1 VSQNAIFDIAKCYKC
16 VYLSRIGAHGHFNRL
31 LDSSEMCPLKKKKEK
46 PKIEETKEEK
56 RKI

>member
-1 VSQNAIFDIAKCYKC
+1 VFYP
-16 VYLSRIGAHGHFNRL
+16 SRIGVHGHFNRL
-31 LDSSEMCPLKKKKEK
+31 LDSSEMCPLKKEKRK